1 MTKMQACQICGT
13 ETQSTEAEAAAV
25 MAEMEAQGLK
35 AMAICGL
42 CTTRM
47 TLAHDMSALL
57 GIPFDTEKTADVF
70 RQMAQAE
77 ASGSSHRRVL
87 IERLWAT
94 LKSFGVDYTAVPVAE
109 EANPFQPGDKLV
121 YERKTYAGRDVIE
134 CEGVIVER
142 L

>member
-35 AMAICGL
+35 AMAICGT
-42 CTTRM
+42 CTTKM
-47 TLAHDMSALL
+47 ALAHEMSALFGL
-57 GIPFDTEKTADVF
+57 NFDAE
-70 RQMAQAE
+70 QMAAIFRDMATSQA
-77 ASGSSHRRVL
+77 ATGSPRQGL
-87 IERLWAT
+87 IRQLWAVV
-94 LKSFGVDYTAVPVAE
+94 KRHGVDYTADPVAVE
-109 EANPFQPGDKLV
+109 HDPFSDDKV
-121 YERKTYAGRDVIE
+121 VFERKTYAGRDVIE